1 MLSIG
6 NNFTPTSLV
15 VTLKKNTSWF
25 NKSLLRLLT
34 RQKINSA
41 VDNPYSFSLSRKLRA
56 ELYGLNQTDQ
66 NVQDGSSVVKIAKD
80 AVHIIIDVLQDMKSF
95 AMNAADSSATDLER
109 QFFQKELT
117 QRIAAINDIA
127 NATRYNG
134 KGLIDGTYDG
144 DSLFPEDV
152 VVIKKINPQDV
163 TLSPN
168 ENYVKEIYIN
178 GSRVL
183 ISENKVADLAH
194 SFTETNDSIKKITN
208 KASLKSRTNPRID
221 SDFGFS
227 GGNSSWNWVKAYTE
241 KNVSLVGNMDYD
253 FSRNEIGIELNFSD
267 SSSGGSVADTFHEQG
282 FSILCSGCSQ
292 YINVIF
298 DKTMNIGQGTLTTF
312 ENNVLRKD
320 FRVGIGDA
328 TSTKDL
334 GRAIFEGVKNSGRKA
349 EDISY
354 DISGTY
360 TDSNGNTVT
369 ELLSVEIDKS
379 RHNFRV
385 AKNPNYDGTNA
396 EYLFVKEKSYSMLFL
411 DSGTILATGD
421 EDSHDN
427 LPQGTVTQVGND
439 TQPEIQKINVDN
451 YTNAQI
457 WDDEEAVIET
467 IFTHGNPLI
476 IQDGTQFGEYDA
488 YYIKGMQSKNL
499 SIGNVFD
506 DEGEF
511 LNVKDRIRYKSLSG
525 SPDIQKELLS
535 KLKEEESLSNNL
547 ISVLTI
553 ENAKKTIKILDK
565 ALEYAINNVVVLGS
579 YLYRMENDQER
590 IFIMEENTSAAE
602 SVLCDIDVKER
613 IAYAKA
619 HVLTKASQLMFAQ
632 ANQNSFAV
640 LDLTKQD

>member
-1 MLSIG
+1 MSIG
-6 NNFTPTSLV
+6 NNFTPINLV
-15 VTLKKNTSWF
+15 STMKRNTAWF
-25 NKSLLRLLT
+25 NRSLMRLLT
-34 RQKINSA
+34 KQKINSA
-41 VDNPYSFSLSRKLRA
+41 VDNPSNFSLSRKMLSELRTLSRA
-56 ELYGLNQTDQ
+56 DQ
-66 NVQDGSSVVKIAKD
+66 NVQDGSSVIKISKD
-80 AVHIIIDVLQDMKSF
+80 AVHIIIDVLQDMREH
-95 AMNAADSSATDLER
+95 ALNASNVSLTDIER
-109 QFFQKELT
+109 QRFQKELT

-127 NATRYNG
+127 NATKYNG

-144 DSLFPEDV
+144 DTLFPEDV

-163 TLSPN
+163 TLLPN
-168 ENYVKEIYIN
+168 ENYVKEVYIN

-194 SFTETNDSIKKITN
+194 SFTETNESIKKITN

-227 GGNSSWNWVKAYTE
+227 GGNSSWNWVTAYTE

-253 FSRNEIGIELNFSD
+253 FSRNEIGIELKFSD
-267 SSSGGSVADTFHEQG
+267 SVSGSSVADTFHEQG
-282 FSILCSGCSQ
+282 FTILCNGCSQ

-298 DKTMNIGQGTLTTF
+298 DKNMNIGQGTLTTF

-320 FRVGIGDA
+320 FRVGIGNA
-328 TSTKDL
+328 TSTDDL
-334 GRAIFEGVKNSGRKA
+334 GRAIFEGIKNSGRKA
-349 EDISY
+349 EDIMY

-411 DSGTILATGD
+411 DSGTILATGN
-421 EDSHDN
+421 EDSYDN
-427 LPQGTVTQVGND
+427 LPQGTVTQFGND
-439 TQPEIQKINVDN
+439 TQPEIQDINVNN

-457 WDDEEAVIET
+457 WDDEEAVLET
-467 IFTHGNPLI
+467 TYTHGNPLI
-476 IQDGTQFGEYDA
+476 IQDGTQFGENDA

-499 SIGNVFD
+499 NIGNIFD

-511 LNVKDRIRYKSLSG
+511 LNMQDRIRYNALSDN
-525 SPDIQKELLS
+525 PDMQKELLS
-535 KLKEEESLSNNL
+535 RLKEEESSRGNL
-547 ISVLTI
+547 ISVLTV
-553 ENAKKTIKILDK
+553 EDAKKSVKILDG
-565 ALEYAINNVVVLGS
+565 AIEYANKNATVLGS
-579 YLYRMENDQER
+579 YLYRMEKDQDR
-590 IFIMEENTSAAE
+590 IFIMEENINSAY
-602 SVLCDIDVKER
+602 STICDIDTKER
-613 IAYAKA
+613 IAYAKS
-619 HVLTKASQLMFAQ
+619 HVLAKASQLMFAQ

-640 LDLTKQD
+640 LDLTKQV